1 MVSSGAAIAKLHLDH
16 VVLSAVADTHQFP
29 GRGGWGEERWHPPYR
44 ASGGTGGW
52 PEHPRSLSPA
62 SLHTPPQRSQG
73 AHLHGCCLILQHP

>member
-1 MVSSGAAIAKLHLDH
+1 MVGSGAAIAKLHLDH
-16 VVLSAVADTHQFP
+16 VVLSAAADTHTSSQVGGV
-29 GRGGWGEERWHPPYR
+29 GRGMVAPPYS